1 MKIFALGVGAQKC
14 GTTWLHDQLKSNQ
27 SVNMGFRKEY
37 HVFDSIENP
46 RQHNGF
52 REKYIQRTLDL
63 YNNRQLGRN
72 LSNKMRGCAKH
83 SLMLA
88 FIDNVENY
96 FDYFDYL
103 YLKNG
108 QTKVVGD
115 ITPNYANLK
124 PKTFQLL
131 KDGLEKRGFKIKIF
145 FLMRDPVERIW
156 SSARMKKRELRGPKK
171 NSFNELEHLLS
182 CKEGADLDINTRYE
196 TTINNLEKVF
206 NTSDILYGFYEELF
220 NANSFKRIK
229 NFLGIDLKPFDAAHI
244 ANASPKQLAL
254 PEQLNLQLVERYRP
268 TYEFIRGRYGDS
280 MLDRWQGYQF
290 L

>member
-1 MKIFALGVGAQKC
+1 MKIFVLGVGAQKC

-52 REKYIQRTLDL
+52 REKYIQSALDL
-63 YNNRQLGRN
+63 YNNGQLGRN

-103 YLKNG
+103 YLKND

-156 SSARMKKRELRGPKK
+156 SSARMKKREMRGPKK
-171 NSFNELEHLLS
+171 DSFNEFEHLLS
-182 CKEGADLDINTRYE
+182 YKKGSDLDVNTRYE
-196 TTINNLEKVF
+196 ATINNLEKVF
-206 NTSDILYGFYEELF
+206 NASDIFYSFYEELF
-220 NANSFKRIK
+220 NASTFERIK
-229 NFLGIDLKPFDAAHI
+229 DFLEIDLKPFDATHI

-254 PEQLNLQLVERYRP
+254 PEQLNHQLVERYRP
-268 TYEFIRGRYGDS
+268 TYEFMRSRYGDS

>member
-1 MKIFALGVGAQKC
+1 MKIFVLGVGAQKC

-46 RQHNGF
+46 RHHNGF
-52 REKYIQRTLDL
+52 REKYIQSTLDL
-63 YNNRQLGRN
+63 YNNGQLGRN

-83 SLMLA
+83 SLTLA

-103 YLKNG
+103 HLKNDR
-108 QTKVVGD
+108 TKAVGD

-156 SSARMKKRELRGPKK
+156 SSARMKKE
-171 NSFNELEHLLS
+171 N
-182 CKEGADLDINTRYE
+182 
-196 TTINNLEKVF
+196 
-206 NTSDILYGFYEELF
+206 YEEQKKIH
-220 NANSFKRIK
+220 ST
-229 NFLGIDLKPFDAAHI
+229 
-244 ANASPKQLAL
+244 S
-254 PEQLNLQLVERYRP
+254 LNTYYP
-268 TYEFIRGRYGDS
+268 TKKEPT
-280 MLDRWQGYQF
+280 
-290 L
+290 